1 MKAGDVIRWCFPAIS
16 GSRDPSWEP
25 DFFNG
30 TVLDT
35 RLKRSE
41 TGPRIYKMLKVL
53 MTDGAI
59 IELNSDNEKYEIE
72 KVNGP

>member
-1 MKAGDVIRWCFPAIS
+1 MKAGDVIRWKWYI
-16 GSRDPSWEP
+16 RLDWEP
-25 DFFNG
+25 DFFCG
-30 TVLDT
+30 TIVDT

-41 TGPRIYKMLKVL
+41 TGHRIYKMLKVL

-72 KVNGP
+72 KINGP

>member
-1 MKAGDVIRWCFPAIS
+1 MKAGDVIRWKWYI
-16 GSRDPSWEP
+16 RLDWEP
-25 DFFNG
+25 DLFYG
-30 TVLDT
+30 TIVDT

-41 TGPRIYKMLKVL
+41 TGHRIYKMLKVL

-72 KVNGP
+72 KINGP

>member
-1 MKAGDVIRWCFPAIS
+1 MKAGDVIQWKWYIRM
-16 GSRDPSWEP
+16 DWEP

-41 TGPRIYKMLKVL
+41 TGPGIYKMLKVL

-72 KVNGP
+72 KINGP

>member
-1 MKAGDVIRWCFPAIS
+1 MKAGDVIRWKWYI
-16 GSRDPSWEP
+16 RLDWEP

-72 KVNGP
+72 KINGP